1 MENYFY
7 NIIFPKHIQISEG
20 VYKIPH
26 PCLLSNSKI
35 LNVGEL
41 LWIISP
47 NSCEQV
53 TYFARLLDVW
63 QEGEGNIFLEVW
75 NFDKRKKEVYSQNL
89 KQESCLFL
97 FLPLSSITEMLRE
110 LSF

>member
-7 NIIFPKHIQISEG
+7 SIKFPKLIKISDSK
-20 VYKIPH
+20 YKMPH
-26 PCLLSNSKI
+26 PCLLSNKKI
-35 LNVGEL
+35 LNIGEL

-47 NSCEQV
+47 NNYEQV

-63 QEGEGNIFLEVW
+63 QKDKESIFLEVW

-89 KQESCLFL
+89 KQEGCLFL
-97 FLPLSSITEMLRE
+97 LLPLSSITEMLRE

>member
-7 NIIFPKHIQISEG
+7 NIKFPKHIQISDG
-20 VYKIPH
+20 VYKISH
-26 PCLLSNSKI
+26 SCLLSHDKI

-41 LWIISP
+41 LWIIYP
-47 NSCEQV
+47 DGCDQV

-63 QEGEGNIFLEVW
+63 QEDEGSIFLEVW
-75 NFDKRKKEVYSQNL
+75 NFDTQKKEVYSQNL
-89 KQESCLFL
+89 ENEGCLFL
-97 FLPLSSITEMLRE
+97 FLPISSVTQMLRE

>member
-7 NIIFPKHIQISEG
+7 NIKLPTLIQISES
-20 VYKIPH
+20 VYRMPH

-63 QEGEGNIFLEVW
+63 QESEGSIFFEIW
-75 NFDKRKKEVYSQNL
+75 NFDKRKSEVYSQNL
-89 KQESCLFL
+89 KQEGCLFL
-97 FLPLSSITEMLRE
+97 FLPLSAITEMLRE